1 MPVCQ
6 FQHQRLSTAYY
17 NLLALLVKQHR
28 NDLSRYHHFGGYM
41 TRIVVDAMGSDNYP
55 EPDVQGAVLAAREYG
70 VEIILVGDASKI
82 QPILDSVGAAAL
94 PIRVIHAAEMLTMN
108 DKGDDL
114 VMKARHKE
122 AQNSM
127 AVGLD
132 LVKNGEADAF
142 VTAGNT
148 GAAMVTSLFRLGR
161 IRGVDRPALAGPF
174 PTATGICSV
183 VDIGANP
190 DCKPENLLQFAIMG
204 SVFAER
210 VRGVKNPRVG
220 LISNGEE
227 AGKGSELVKE
237 AYPLLANAKLNFIG
251 NVEGKEIFNGHA
263 DVAVTDGFTG
273 NVFLK
278 STEAVAK
285 LLIEKI
291 RESIRGGGPLAMVG
305 GALIRPAMGKV
316 RKLLDPSEEGA
327 APLLGVNG
335 LVFIGHGRSD
345 AFAIKSAVRV
355 AKEAAEAKVLDAIKF
370 AIEESLKK

>member
-1 MPVCQ
+1 
-6 FQHQRLSTAYY
+6 
-17 NLLALLVKQHR
+17 
-28 NDLSRYHHFGGYM
+28 M

-55 EPDVQGAVLAAREYG
+55 TPDVQGAVMAAREYG
-70 VEIILVGDASKI
+70 VEIILVGDISKI
-82 QPILDSVGAAAL
+82 QPIFNSLDSGSL
-94 PIRVIHAAEMLTMN
+94 PIRLVNAPEMLTMH
-108 DKGDDL
+108 DKGEDL

-127 AVGLD
+127 ALGID
-132 LVKNGEADAF
+132 LVKSGEADAF
-142 VTAGNT
+142 VTDGNT

-174 PTATGICSV
+174 PTATGICNI

-190 DCKPENLLQFAIMG
+190 DCKPENLLQFGIMG
-204 SVFAER
+204 SVFSER
-210 VRGVKNPRVG
+210 VRGVKNPRIG

-227 AGKGSELVKE
+227 AGKGSELVKG

-251 NVEGKEIFNGHA
+251 NVEGKEIFNGGV

-278 STEAVAK
+278 ATEAVAK
-285 LLIEKI
+285 LMIEKI
-291 RESIRGGGPLAMVG
+291 RETIKNGNLPTKVG
-305 GALIRPAMGKV
+305 GALVRPALGAI
-316 RKLLDPSEEGA
+316 RKMLDPSEEGA

-345 AFAIKSAVRV
+345 ALAMKSAVRV
-355 AKEAAEAKVLDAIKF
+355 AKEAAEAKVLDAMKS

>member
-1 MPVCQ
+1 
-6 FQHQRLSTAYY
+6 
-17 NLLALLVKQHR
+17 
-28 NDLSRYHHFGGYM
+28 M
-41 TRIVVDAMGSDNYP
+41 TKIVVDAMGSDNYP
-55 EPDVQGAVLAAREYG
+55 APDVEGAVMAAREYG
-70 VEIILVGDASKI
+70 VEIILVGDRSKI
-82 QPILDSVGAAAL
+82 QPVLDSSNGANL
-94 PIRVIHAAEMLTMN
+94 PIHVINAPEMLTMH
-108 DKGDDL
+108 DKGEDL

-161 IRGVDRPALAGPF
+161 IRGVDRPALSGPF

-190 DCKPENLLQFAIMG
+190 DCKPENLLQFGIMG
-204 SVFAER
+204 SVYAER

-237 AYPLLANAKLNFIG
+237 AYPLLEAAKLNFVG

-327 APLLGVNG
+327 APLLGING

-345 AFAIKSAVRV
+345 AVAMKNAVRV
-355 AKEAAEAKVLDAIKF
+355 ARNAAEAKVLDAIKL